1 MKGGEKMKVKI
12 NLKVILCMMV
22 LVVMLVSPCIS
33 AEDPEKFP
41 SKPIEYVVV
50 WSPGGNTDLSSRK
63 LCDLAGRFLGQKIV
77 VVNKAGGG
85 GSIGTSVLAR
95 AKPDGYTMG
104 SASISP
110 LIFGSQLRKV
120 PYHPKR
126 DFTFIGNYLEATAY
140 LAVLADAPWKTF
152 KDFVEDA
159 KRNPGKLTY
168 SSPGPTTVYY
178 FCMETILSMAGVK
191 VSHVP
196 GKGGQ
201 DAVMLGLG
209 GHTKS
214 VFTPEVIPQ
223 IRAGKMRGLAVLAKK
238 RRKEFPNVPTFDEL
252 GYAGAMYIWSGIG
265 APKGLDPRIRKKLY
279 DAFEKAF
286 KDPSFQEF
294 MDKLGLGAVW
304 MDSLSFEA
312 MVYRDFDS
320 VAKILKRSKP

>member
-1 MKGGEKMKVKI
+1 MKLKI
-12 NLKVILCMMV
+12 NWKVILCIMV
-22 LVVMLVSPCIS
+22 VVVTFVSPCIG

-50 WSPGGNTDLSSRK
+50 WSPGGNTDLSTRK
-63 LCDLAGRFLGQKIV
+63 LCDLAGPLLGQKIV

-85 GSIGTSVLAR
+85 GSIGTAVLAK
-95 AKPDGYTMG
+95 ADPDGYTIG
-104 SASISP
+104 SGSISP

-120 PYHPKR
+120 PYHPKK
-126 DFTFIGNYLEATAY
+126 DFAYIANYLEATAY
-140 LAVLADAPWKTF
+140 LGVLPDAPWKTF

-168 SSPGPTTVYY
+168 STAGPTTVYY

-209 GHTKS
+209 GHTTA
-214 VFTPEVIPQ
+214 VFAPELIPQ
-223 IRAGKMRGLAVLAKK
+223 IRAGKIRPLAVLANK
-238 RRKEFPNVPTFDEL
+238 RRKEFPSVPTFSEL
-252 GYAGAMYIWSGIG
+252 GYAGAMYIWSGIA
-265 APKGLDPRIRKKLY
+265 APKGLDPRIHKKLY

-286 KDPSFQEF
+286 NDPSFQEF

-312 MVYRDFDS
+312 TIFRDYDR
-320 VAKILKRSKP
+320 VAEILKRSKPEKQ